1 MTTNEQMRQWTGP
14 AIFSYGFRP
23 FFLFGALWAATA
35 MLVWIAMLSGAL
47 NLPTLFDP
55 VSWHA
60 HEFLFG
66 YLGAII
72 AGFLLTAVPNWTGRL
87 PVVGWSLA
95 LLFGVWV
102 TGRIV
107 IAFSALI
114 PAPFPTV
121 IDLSFTFLLGAMILR
136 EIIAG
141 KSWRNLVVL
150 VLLAVFTLANLIFH
164 IEAARG
170 DYAAQ
175 GYGLR
180 LGVGTVIMMIALIG
194 GRVVPSF
201 TRNWM
206 VATGKE
212 GLPTPPMQRFDKATM
227 IVSAFA
233 LLLWVALPQ
242 ALLTGV
248 ALVITGALHVQRL
261 LRWQGHRTLAE
272 PLLWVL
278 HLGYVFVPLGALLEG
293 AAIIRPDLLAL
304 GAAQHL
310 WMAGGFVMMTL
321 AVMARST
328 LGHTGQVLTAGRGSV
343 AMFMC
348 VLGSVGLRIAA
359 GIWPEVADVLYTLS
373 ALCWVGAFAGFIA
386 LYGTSLL
393 RPKPERHA

>member
-14 AIFSYGFRP
+14 ALFSYGFRP
-23 FFLFGALWAATA
+23 FFLFGAGWAATA
-35 MLVWIAMLSGAL
+35 MLLWIMMLSGL
-47 NLPTLFDP
+47 LGLPTRLDP

-102 TGRIV
+102 AGRIA
-107 IAFSALI
+107 IAFSVVI
-114 PAPFPTV
+114 PAPFAAM
-121 IDLSFTFLLGAMILR
+121 IDLSFTLLLGAMILR

-141 KSWRNLVVL
+141 KNWRNLVVL
-150 VLLAVFTLANLIFH
+150 VLLAVFTFANLIFH
-164 IEAARG
+164 IEAAHG
-170 DYAAQ
+170 YYAAQ

-180 LGVGTVIMMIALIG
+180 LGVGTVIMLIALIG

-206 VATGKE
+206 VAAGKE

-227 IVSAFA
+227 IVSVFA
-233 LLLWVALPQ
+233 LILWVLLPQ
-242 ALLTGV
+242 AQVTGA

-261 LRWQGHRTLAE
+261 LRWQGHRTLSE

-293 AAIIRPDLLAL
+293 TAILRPDLLAL

-310 WMAGGFVMMTL
+310 WMAGGFAMMTL

-328 LGHTGQVLTAGRGSV
+328 LGHTGQPLTAGRGSV

-348 VLGSVGLRIAA
+348 IVGSVTLRIAA
-359 GIWPEVADVLYTLS
+359 GIWPEVSDVLYALS
-373 ALCWVGAFAGFIA
+373 ALFWIGAFVGFIA
-386 LYGTSLL
+386 LYGASLL
-393 RPKPERHA
+393 RPKPDRTP

>member
-1 MTTNEQMRQWTGP
+1 MTTNAQIRQWTGP
-14 AIFSYGFRP
+14 ALFSYGFRP
-23 FFLFGALWAATA
+23 FFLFGAVWAAAA
-35 MLVWIAMLSGAL
+35 MVLWIMMLSELLG
-47 NLPTLFDP
+47 LPTRLDP

-87 PVVGWSLA
+87 PVVGWPLA

-102 TGRIV
+102 AGRIAITV
-107 IAFSALI
+107 SALL
-114 PAPFPTV
+114 PGVWSAV
-121 IDLSFTFLLGAMILR
+121 VDLSFPLLLGAMILR

-141 KSWRNLVVL
+141 RNWRNLVVL
-150 VLLAVFTLANLIFH
+150 VLLAVFTVANLVFH

-194 GRVVPSF
+194 GRVIPSF

-206 VATGKE
+206 VAAQKAGS
-212 GLPTPPMQRFDKATM
+212 PTPPMQRFDKATM
-227 IVSAFA
+227 IVTAFA
-233 LLLWVALPQ
+233 LLLWVFLPTAQ
-242 ALLTGV
+242 V
-248 ALVITGALHVQRL
+248 TGAAFIVVGGLHLQRL
-261 LRWQGHRTLAE
+261 ARWKGHRTLSE

-293 AAIIRPDLLAL
+293 GAILRPDLLAL

-310 WMAGGFVMMTL
+310 WMAGGFAMMTL

-328 LGHTGQVLTAGRGSV
+328 LGHTGQILTAGRGSV

-348 VLGSVGLRIAA
+348 VPGSVGLRLAA
-359 GIWPEVADVLYTLS
+359 GIWPQAADLLYALS
-373 ALCWVGAFAGFIA
+373 ALFWVGAFTGFLG
-386 LYGTSLL
+386 LYGRSLL
-393 RPKPERHA
+393 RPKPERRS